1 MPADRSIRAWPAV
14 ITLARREVLRFL
26 RQPARIAAAVGTA
39 LLLWIV
45 VGGGF
50 AHSINPASGS
60 YSSYLIPGLMTL
72 VAMFAA
78 IFSNISI
85 IEDRREGFLQGV
97 LVSPAPRAA
106 LAGGLIGGGAIVA
119 WVQAMALLPL
129 AAIAG
134 TGSGAGLSVASL
146 LPVAAALLLT
156 SIALQSL
163 GLIFAWRCRDAASF
177 HAVMNLVLMPLWLLS
192 DALFPAG
199 GASPWLG
206 TVIALNPLSW
216 CASAVRQALG
226 TPLGDGVTITVGWP
240 MLGTAAFAVIA
251 FLGAVAATRSRSAS

>member
-1 MPADRSIRAWPAV
+1 VPADRSVRPWPAV
-14 ITLARREVLRFL
+14 ATLARREITRFM

-50 AHSINPASGS
+50 AHSVSPAGSSS

-106 LAGGLIGGGAIVA
+106 IAGGLIGGGALVA
-119 WVQAMALLPL
+119 WIQAMALLPL
-129 AAIAG
+129 AAF
-134 TGSGAGLSVASL
+134 SEPGLSVAAL
-146 LPVAAALLLT
+146 VPVAIALLLT
-156 SIALQSL
+156 SVALQSL
-163 GLIFAWRCRDAASF
+163 GLIFAWRCRDSASF

-199 GASPWLG
+199 GASPWIGSL
-206 TVIALNPLSW
+206 IAVNPLSW
-216 CASAVRQALG
+216 CASAVRQALA
-226 TPLGDGVTITVGWP
+226 TPGDGEFALGIGWP
-240 MLGTAAFAVIA
+240 MLGTAAFAVVA
-251 FLGAVAATRSRSAS
+251 FLGAVATTRTRSAA